1 MGYEGFQGSGVV
13 RGGIDFRRLLG
24 SQFKGVLVGGVG
36 RSDAPISI
44 FADMALSS
52 TELPILTLFYLTLSH
67 F

>member
-1 MGYEGFQGSGVV
+1 MTVPAAITE
-13 RGGIDFRRLLG
+13 RGRDI
-24 SQFKGVLVGGVG
+24 GVLVWVGGAGVG
-36 RSDAPISI
+36 RSDATISI